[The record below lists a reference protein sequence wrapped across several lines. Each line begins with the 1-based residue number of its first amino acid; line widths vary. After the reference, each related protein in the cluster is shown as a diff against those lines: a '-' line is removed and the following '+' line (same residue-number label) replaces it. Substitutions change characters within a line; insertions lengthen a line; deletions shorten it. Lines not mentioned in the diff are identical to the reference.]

1 MGVDNFGSLS
11 QEWNLLQYLIAVE
24 AVLPHNRHFVG
35 RQLVRLA
42 QNIIGD
48 RHFANI
54 VEKRAASDH
63 ADFIRRKSQRLR
75 NRNREC
81 RDALGMTFGLG
92 IFQIQSIAERLRSE
106 EHTSE
111 LQSPY
116 DLVCRL
122 LLE

>member
-24 AVLPHNRHFVG
+24 AVLPHNRHFIG

-63 ADFIRRKSQRLR
+63 ADFIRRKSQRPR
-75 NRNREC
+75 NRNLKAGYRFE
-81 RDALGMTFGLG
+81 LTFVSGTFKAKG
-92 IFQIQSIAERLRSE
+92 ITSRSRVKFKERSRF
-106 EHTSE
+106 
-111 LQSPY
+111 P
-116 DLVCRL
+116 
-122 LLE
+122 